1 VALATRIRSLALWQV
16 YLAVGA
22 LLCAAYVWVPPFAGS
37 GPVFN
42 LLGLSPVVAIV
53 IGVRRH
59 GGASAGP
66 WRWFAIG
73 FLLFWLGDL
82 YTYSYPRLTGVEV
95 PFPSLGDAA
104 YVLVYPALM
113 MGLLVLVRRRNPERD
128 RAGAID
134 SLIITLGL
142 ALVSW
147 IALIQPSLH
156 DDQLSTVAKLVS
168 IAYPIGDILLLAAA
182 IRLTVDSGTRRPA
195 FYLLVLSIVALL
207 ATDFAYGLVTLAG
220 AYDGQV
226 WLDVGWISFYL
237 LWGAA
242 ALHPS
247 MRALE
252 RAAPDRDVRL
262 TPLRLV
268 TLVCASLIA
277 PVMALL
283 QVIDKGDDQ
292 FVVNV
297 AAIIL
302 FGLVVTRMAGLVR
315 LQERSVARE
324 RILSS
329 AGADLVAATS
339 RADICDAALSAG
351 RALAGDEVA
360 VRLCLADAD
369 RVVVADAE
377 LAAGWHLTPATADA
391 LLTRGDGASRRLPPS
406 ALAELRVP
414 ETSTSALLLALSV
427 RGETH
432 GLLAIAGE
440 SRIPRALQSTLAA
453 LATEVSL
460 ALESAALTEEVHRR
474 TSEARFG
481 SLVQHASDLI
491 TVLDATGLVVYQSP
505 SIERVLG
512 YTPEELVG
520 TRFERLLASGEEGR
534 LPHVLTDPAIHA
546 SGTETLECSFR
557 HKDGAVRQFE
567 VLYTD
572 LLDDEN
578 VHGVVLNSRDVSE
591 RKRFE
596 DQLAH
601 QAFHDP
607 VTNLANRA
615 LFVERVRHA
624 VPRARREG
632 ARLAVIFMDLDDFKT
647 INDSLGHAAGD
658 AVLLEIAKRLDG
670 SIRPSD
676 TAARFGGDEFAVLL
690 EDVTSAQAAADTAE
704 RILAA
709 LAAPLRVEGKEVFV
723 RCSLGISIAEGDAAA
738 GADELIRNA
747 DAAMYIAKR
756 DGKGGYRLFEPKMHE
771 GVLERLELRADLQRA
786 MTAGQL
792 ELYYQPLVNLSHGA
806 VTGVEA
812 LLRWHHPQR
821 GMLGPDTFIPL
832 AEEMGLIVPIGR
844 WVLREACREACQIQA
859 LLASDPPLSMSVN
872 LSVKQLQHSDI
883 AGDVSEAL
891 ARSGL
896 AAGSL
901 TLEITESVLMTD
913 TDIAVQRLG
922 ELKQL
927 GVRIAMDDFGTGYSS
942 LSYLSRFPVDILKMD
957 RSFLRDGATPQTSV
971 LASAVIALGET
982 LQLEVV
988 AEGIEYS
995 EQWNGLREL
1004 GCASG
1009 QGFLFA
1015 EPMDTDDTLEY
1026 LRANAA
1032 EQPEPNGAD
1041 AP

>member
-1 VALATRIRSLALWQV
+1 MVWARIRALPLWQV
-16 YLAVGA
+16 YLAAGA
-22 LLCAAYVWVPPFAGS
+22 LLCALYVWVPPFAGS

-42 LLGLSPVVAIV
+42 LLGLSPVIAIIV
-53 IGVRRH
+53 GVRRH
-59 GGASAGP
+59 RRSGAGP

-73 FLLFWLGDL
+73 FILFWLGDL
-82 YTYSYPRLTGVEV
+82 YTYSYPRLTGAEV

-104 YVLVYPALM
+104 YVIVYPALM
-113 MGLLVLVRRRNPERD
+113 VGLLILVRRRNPERD
-128 RAGAID
+128 RPGAID

-142 ALVSW
+142 ALISW

-156 DDQLSTVAKLVS
+156 EVELSTVAKLVS

-182 IRLTVDSGTRRPA
+182 IRLAVDTGTRRPA
-195 FYLLVLSIVALL
+195 FYLLVSSIVALL

-247 MRALE
+247 MGELE
-252 RAAPDRDVRL
+252 RAAPERDTRL
-262 TPLRLV
+262 TPLRLA
-268 TLVCASLIA
+268 TLTCASLIA

-283 QVIDKGDDQ
+283 QVIDEGDDR

-302 FGLVVTRMAGLVR
+302 FGLVVARMAGLVR
-315 LQERSVARE
+315 QQERSVARE
-324 RILSS
+324 RILSA
-329 AGADLVAATS
+329 AGADLVAATN
-339 RADICDAALSAG
+339 RAEICHAALTAA

-360 VRLCLADAD
+360 ARLCLAEGDGM
-369 RVVVADAE
+369 VVADSELGAAWPVSAE
-377 LAAGWHLTPATADA
+377 TAAA
-391 LLTRGDGASRRLPPS
+391 LIAPGRPLRLPS
-406 ALAELRVP
+406 SMLEELHIP
-414 ETSTSALLLALSV
+414 TTSATTLLLALSV

-432 GLLAIAGE
+432 GLLAVAGE
-440 SRIPRALQSTLAA
+440 ASIPRPLQGSLAA
-453 LATEVSL
+453 LATEVSF

-491 TVLDATGLVVYQSP
+491 TVLDASGLVVYQSP

-520 TRFERLLASGEEGR
+520 TRFELLLQPGEEGR
-534 LPHVLTDPAIHA
+534 LPHVLADPATYA
-546 SGTETLECSFR
+546 GAGTEALECGLR
-557 HKDGAVRQFE
+557 HKDGDVRQFE

-591 RKRFE
+591 RKVFE

-624 VPRARREG
+624 VPRARREN

-658 AVLLEIAKRLDG
+658 AVLLEIAKRLDA

-690 EDVTSAQAAADTAE
+690 EDVGSAQFAADTAE
-704 RILAA
+704 RMLES
-709 LAAPLRVEGKEVFV
+709 LAAPLRVDGKELFV

-756 DGKGGYRLFEPKMHE
+756 DGKGGYRLFEPAMHE

-792 ELYYQPLVNLSHGA
+792 ELYYQPLVHLSDGGA
-806 VTGVEA
+806 TGVEA
-812 LLRWHHPQR
+812 LLRWHHPER

-832 AEEMGLIVPIGR
+832 AEEMGQIVPIGR
-844 WVLREACREACQIQA
+844 WVLREACRQA
-859 LLASDPPLSMSVN
+859 RQMQTLLPADPPLSMSVN

-883 AGDVSEAL
+883 AADVRDAL
-891 ARSGL
+891 TESGL

-901 TLEITESVLMTD
+901 TLEITETVLMTD
-913 TDIAVQRLG
+913 TDLAVQRLE
-922 ELKQL
+922 ELKEL
-927 GVRIAMDDFGTGYSS
+927 GVRLAMDDFGTGYSS

-957 RSFLRDGATPQTSV
+957 RSFLRDGASPTASA

-982 LQLEVV
+982 LQLEIV
-988 AEGIEYS
+988 AEGIEFP
-995 EQWNGLREL
+995 EQWVGLREL
-1004 GCASG
+1004 GCGSG

-1015 EPMDTDDTLEY
+1015 EPMDADATLEY
-1026 LRANAA
+1026 LRTDT
-1032 EQPEPNGAD
+1032 EHPQPSQSD